1 MRRSDAVVDE
11 ALQRGG
17 LDTESVL
24 ASPQTGETFTLRWIL
39 AHMIEEYARHNGHAD
54 LIRQSVDGQTG

>member
-1 MRRSDAVVDE
+1 VDE

-17 LDTESVL
+17 LDTESALV
-24 ASPQTGETFTLRWIL
+24 SPQTGETFTLRWIL

-54 LIRQSVDGQTG
+54 LIRQSIDGQTG